1 MKILSIHFLNLNS
14 LRGKHLIRFDESPL
28 NESGLF
34 AITGP
39 TGAGK
44 TTILDAITLAL
55 YGEVHRHDKGDS
67 NDIMTR
73 HTGESFAEIEFEV
86 NDKSYRCKWSNH
98 RAGRK
103 SDGAIQ
109 GAKMELSFLSGDIIC
124 GHPLSVVKKKIVEIT
139 SLDFSQFLR
148 SVMLSQGDFTR
159 FLKASENE
167 RSELLEKIT
176 DSIVYSEI
184 SSFVYEQ
191 TTTVGAELNKL
202 NEKIKDV
209 VLLDEEQRLE
219 HQNILLE
226 NKLLESNSKKEKDLL
241 QERKN
246 LLEKITTL
254 TEKLSGLALQEKAFV
269 DEYSNYTHMFRE
281 LENHNQTLPF
291 NKPLSVLN
299 QLQQQMEIWKQKA
312 TELKNQIPVL
322 ETESGN
328 RKVEVDKNREIIHQQ
343 EKENKLLFEKLRLA
357 DEKDVEIKST
367 KQNHN
372 TVLSELGL
380 LEEQIKRQDVNLNEL
395 QKNRTIAEAE
405 LNRLQTFLLEK
416 KHLEKLDTQLSDI
429 KILYVKLDE
438 VEKQIL
444 TLNQSKEL
452 ILQAKPE
459 LEIKL
464 KLAELA
470 IQKTVLNQTEIKNKL
485 DELKALQLDS
495 KIEEIETNLR
505 DLPNLI
511 SVCKDQLRIASH
523 LQTQRISFSEKQ
535 QVLEQLK
542 TTSTKVHDDLLLKQ
556 QSRNE
561 LEGHLNTLREAFEME
576 RLISKFEAERNLLE
590 KGKPCPLCGSE
601 EHPYLT
607 HLPNTMSEK
616 WPEKINH
623 QEQKIKLNLEEEKL
637 LESALLKQKLET
649 ENLMIS
655 IPQLELDIQTNI
667 DTFKQNNSLL
677 PKELD
682 DSNTV
687 VIEALITNK
696 TKQKDSLEIQLKE
709 LQTKLKLL
717 QQLNLNLLESDNV
730 ILAGNNQ
737 IEQLKKE
744 LELNQKNLQTC
755 LDDSRA
761 KQDLL
766 AALTNE
772 LELIFTD
779 LKQVFIREKRR
790 EILVSMKADYEQVK
804 TYQKQIVEEEQKLM
818 SLQKDVVNL
827 NNNLNELK
835 ERLQLETVK
844 LESTQNSLN
853 RLKNE
858 RFVLVGDADTED
870 LRNITELDWKKLSQ
884 KQKDAEEI
892 LIQLLEKIKNTQAQ
906 LKEAEQLFSENELN
920 YQGQL
925 SDLQTQLLQAGI
937 NGIEQLQQMIL
948 SEEKRKL
955 YQDKAD
961 DLAKRK
967 LQLEQSLKECRNE
980 LSALLAKKNPDDE
993 LEKLISLILELEDK
1007 VAILNREI
1015 GRIEEVLKKDE
1026 ESRAQSEALMETI
1039 LQQRKEL
1046 EKWKNL
1052 NALIG
1057 SADGKKFSRFAQG
1070 LTLMRLTEL
1079 ANVHLQKL
1087 SDRYRIEKSAD
1098 KDLELQIIDAYQ
1110 ADIHRPMS
1118 TLSGGESFLV
1128 SLSLALGL
1136 SELAGRK
1143 TRIDSLFID
1152 EGFGTLDADTLD
1164 IAMSALENLRENGKS
1179 IGIISHVE
1187 ALKERIGTQIVV
1199 SKKEAGSSKI
1209 KLMSFGEVV
1218 KECSY

>member
-590 KGKPCPLCGSE
+590 EGKPCLLCGSE

-906 LKEAEQLFSENELN
+906 LKEAEQLFSENELT

>member
-14 LRGKHLIRFDESPL
+14 LRGKHLIRFDESLL

-55 YGEVHRHDKGDS
+55 YGEVHRHDKGDP

-86 NDKSYRCKWSNH
+86 NDIAYRCKWSNH

-124 GHPLSVVKKKIVEIT
+124 AHPLSAVKKKIVEIT

-191 TTTVGAELNKL
+191 TKTAGAELDKL

-219 HQNILLE
+219 YQNALIE
-226 NKLLESNSKKEKDLL
+226 NKHLESNNKKEKDLL

-254 TEKLSGLALQEKAFV
+254 TDKLSGLELQEKAFV
-269 DEYSNYTHMFRE
+269 DEYSNHTNMFRE

-291 NKPLSVLN
+291 NKPLSILN
-299 QLQQQMEIWKQKA
+299 QLQQQMEIWKQRSN
-312 TELKNQIPVL
+312 ELKNQIPVL
-322 ETESGN
+322 ETESNN
-328 RKVEVDKNREIIHQQ
+328 RKVEVDKNREFIHQQ
-343 EKENKLLFEKLRLA
+343 ERENKLLFEKLRLA

-367 KQNHN
+367 KQNQN
-372 TVLSELGL
+372 TVLAEVRL
-380 LEEQIKRQDVNLNEL
+380 LEEQIKKQENKQIEF
-395 QKNRTIAEAE
+395 QKHKTTAEAE
-405 LNRLQTFLLEK
+405 RNRLQKVLLEK
-416 KHLEKLDTQLSDI
+416 KHLEKLDSQLSEI

-438 VEKQIL
+438 IEKQIL
-444 TLNQSKEL
+444 VLNQSKEL
-452 ILQAKPE
+452 ILLANPD
-459 LEIKL
+459 LENKL
-464 KLAELA
+464 KLAESA
-470 IQKTVLNQTEIKNKL
+470 IQKTVFNQTEIKNRI
-485 DELKALQLDS
+485 DELKALHLDN
-495 KIEEIETNLR
+495 KIEEIENNLK

-511 SVCKDQLRIASH
+511 SICKDQFRIASQ
-523 LQTQRISFSEKQ
+523 LQTQRKSLIEKQ
-535 QVLEQLK
+535 ELLK
-542 TTSTKVHDDLLLKQ
+542 QIHTNSTKVQSDLLLKQ
-556 QSRNE
+556 QSRTE
-561 LEGHLNTLREAFEME
+561 LEMHLNTIREAFEME

-590 KGKPCPLCGSE
+590 KGKPCPLCGSVD
-601 EHPYLT
+601 HPYLA
-607 HLPNTMSEK
+607 HLPNSNSEK
-616 WPEKINH
+616 WPEKISQ
-623 QEQKIKLNLEEEKL
+623 QELKIKLVLEEEKL
-637 LESALLKQKLET
+637 LESALLKQKLEAD
-649 ENLMIS
+649 NLQIS

-667 DTFKQNNSLL
+667 ENFRQNNSLL
-677 PKELD
+677 PKQLD
-682 DSNTV
+682 DTNTTI
-687 VIEALITNK
+687 IEALITSK
-696 TKQKDSLEIQLKE
+696 TKQKDGLETQLKD
-709 LQTKLKLL
+709 LQTNLKLF
-717 QQLNLNLLESDNV
+717 QQLNLNLLESDKV
-730 ILAGNNQ
+730 ILAQRNQ

-744 LELNQKNLQTC
+744 LELNHKNLQTC
-755 LDDSRA
+755 LDENST
-761 KQDLL
+761 KQELL
-766 AALTNE
+766 ATLTNE

-779 LKQVFIREKRR
+779 LKQDFIREKRK
-790 EILVSMKADYEQVK
+790 EILVLMESDYEQVK
-804 TYQKQIVEEEQKLM
+804 SYQKQIVMEEQKLI
-818 SLQKDVVNL
+818 SLQKDVLNL

-835 ERLQLETVK
+835 ERLK
-844 LESTQNSLN
+844 LESMKSESIHNNLN
-853 RLKNE
+853 HLKNE
-858 RFVLVGDADTED
+858 RFGLVGDADTKD
-870 LRNITELDWKKLSQ
+870 LRNKTELEWKKLLQ
-884 KQKDAEEI
+884 KQKDGEEI
-892 LIQLLEKIKNTQAQ
+892 LIQLLEKIKNTQEQ
-906 LKEAEQLFSENELN
+906 LKEAEQLFSENERN
-920 YQGQL
+920 YKAKL
-925 SDLQTQLLQAGI
+925 SELVGLLHISGI
-937 NGIEQLQQMIL
+937 SGIEQLHQMIL

-967 LQLEQSLKECRNE
+967 LQLEQSLTECRNE
-980 LSALLAKKNPDDE
+980 LATLLAKKNPDDE
-993 LEKLISLILELEDK
+993 LEKLINLIIELEEETA
-1007 VAILNREI
+1007 VLNREI

-1039 LQQRKEL
+1039 LKQRKEL
-1046 EKWKNL
+1046 EKWRNL
-1052 NALIG
+1052 NVLIG

-1110 ADIHRPMS
+1110 ADISRSMA

>member
-1 MKILSIHFLNLNS
+1 
-14 LRGKHLIRFDESPL
+14 
-28 NESGLF
+28 
-34 AITGP
+34 
-39 TGAGK
+39 
-44 TTILDAITLAL
+44 
-55 YGEVHRHDKGDS
+55 
-67 NDIMTR
+67 
-73 HTGESFAEIEFEV
+73 
-86 NDKSYRCKWSNH
+86 
-98 RAGRK
+98 
-103 SDGAIQ
+103 
-109 GAKMELSFLSGDIIC
+109 
-124 GHPLSVVKKKIVEIT
+124 
-139 SLDFSQFLR
+139 
-148 SVMLSQGDFTR
+148 
-159 FLKASENE
+159 
-167 RSELLEKIT
+167 
-176 DSIVYSEI
+176 
-184 SSFVYEQ
+184 
-191 TTTVGAELNKL
+191 
-202 NEKIKDV
+202 
-209 VLLDEEQRLE
+209 
-219 HQNILLE
+219 
-226 NKLLESNSKKEKDLL
+226 
-241 QERKN
+241 
-246 LLEKITTL
+246 
-254 TEKLSGLALQEKAFV
+254 
-269 DEYSNYTHMFRE
+269 
-281 LENHNQTLPF
+281 
-291 NKPLSVLN
+291 
-299 QLQQQMEIWKQKA
+299 
-312 TELKNQIPVL
+312 
-322 ETESGN
+322 
-328 RKVEVDKNREIIHQQ
+328 
-343 EKENKLLFEKLRLA
+343 
-357 DEKDVEIKST
+357 
-367 KQNHN
+367 
-372 TVLSELGL
+372 
-380 LEEQIKRQDVNLNEL
+380 
-395 QKNRTIAEAE
+395 
-405 LNRLQTFLLEK
+405 
-416 KHLEKLDTQLSDI
+416 
-429 KILYVKLDE
+429 
-438 VEKQIL
+438 
-444 TLNQSKEL
+444 
-452 ILQAKPE
+452 
-459 LEIKL
+459 
-464 KLAELA
+464 
-470 IQKTVLNQTEIKNKL
+470 
-485 DELKALQLDS
+485 
-495 KIEEIETNLR
+495 
-505 DLPNLI
+505 
-511 SVCKDQLRIASH
+511 
-523 LQTQRISFSEKQ
+523 
-535 QVLEQLK
+535 
-542 TTSTKVHDDLLLKQ
+542 
-556 QSRNE
+556 
-561 LEGHLNTLREAFEME
+561 
-576 RLISKFEAERNLLE
+576 
-590 KGKPCPLCGSE
+590 
-601 EHPYLT
+601 
-607 HLPNTMSEK
+607 
-616 WPEKINH
+616 
-623 QEQKIKLNLEEEKL
+623 
-637 LESALLKQKLET
+637 
-649 ENLMIS
+649 
-655 IPQLELDIQTNI
+655 
-667 DTFKQNNSLL
+667 
-677 PKELD
+677 
-682 DSNTV
+682 
-687 VIEALITNK
+687 
-696 TKQKDSLEIQLKE
+696 
-709 LQTKLKLL
+709 
-717 QQLNLNLLESDNV
+717 
-730 ILAGNNQ
+730 
-737 IEQLKKE
+737 
-744 LELNQKNLQTC
+744 
-755 LDDSRA
+755 
-761 KQDLL
+761 
-766 AALTNE
+766 
-772 LELIFTD
+772 
-779 LKQVFIREKRR
+779 
-790 EILVSMKADYEQVK
+790 
-804 TYQKQIVEEEQKLM
+804 M

-906 LKEAEQLFSENELN
+906 LKEAEQLFSENELT